1 MVGVDE
7 LGGAPAPEFR
17 PNRTKVA
24 LVAVPIV
31 ALVIMSN
38 VGVGLTTSW
47 AEDHPLALVLL
58 TASNRV
64 LVLTTNNLDATSYYL
79 AGTTRLLLSD
89 PLFFL
94 LGMWYGDRAIQW
106 VERKSKTYGE
116 LLRNVEGAFGKAAYA
131 LVVIAPNNYICL
143 IAGAA
148 GMNVGVF
155 LALNVGG
162 TLVRLYLIR
171 ITGAAFESPIQ
182 SVLDFFEQY
191 RIPLLVASIAL
202 VAFTVL
208 NDRRK
213 GKGDIGTLRELDA
226 DLDDDPS
233 TEPFAEPV
241 PPSTSS
247 AAPSPPAAT
256 DDDHRDPVH
265 RHE

>member
-1 MVGVDE
+1 VCEHGWVDE
-7 LGGAPAPEFR
+7 LGAAPAPEAG
-17 PNRTKVA
+17 PSRTKVA

-38 VGVGLTTSW
+38 VGVALTTTW

-79 AGTTRLLLSD
+79 AGTARLLLSD

-116 LLRNVEGAFGKAAYA
+116 MLRSVEGAFGKAAYA

-148 GMNVGVF
+148 GMNIGVF
-155 LALNVGG
+155 LVLNVAG

-182 SVLDFFEQY
+182 SVLDVFEEY
-191 RIPLLVASIAL
+191 RIPLLVASVAL
-202 VAFTVL
+202 VVFTVL

-213 GKGDIGTLRELDA
+213 GKGDIGTLREFDA
-226 DLDDDPS
+226 DLDD
-233 TEPFAEPV
+233 EPTTTAFAEPET
-241 PPSTSS
+241 PSTS
-247 AAPSPPAAT
+247 AA
-256 DDDHRDPVH
+256 DDDLDPAP
-265 RHE
+265 RPE

>member
-7 LGGAPAPEFR
+7 VGEAPTPG
-17 PNRTKVA
+17 PSRTKVA
-24 LVAVPIV
+24 MVAVPIV
-31 ALVIMSN
+31 ALVVMSN
-38 VGVGLTTSW
+38 VGVALTTTW

-58 TASNRV
+58 TASNRI

-79 AGTTRLLLSD
+79 AGTARLLLSD

-148 GMNVGVF
+148 GMPVGVF
-155 LALNVGG
+155 LALNVLG
-162 TLVRLYLIR
+162 TVVRLYLIR

-182 SVLDFFEQY
+182 SVLDVFEEY
-191 RIPLLVASIAL
+191 RIPLLVASVVL
-202 VAFTVL
+202 VVATVL

-213 GKGDIGTLRELDA
+213 GKGDIGALRELEA
-226 DLDDDPS
+226 DLDDDRS
-233 TEPFAEPV
+233 SEAFTEPESP
-241 PPSTSS
+241 S
-247 AAPSPPAAT
+247 AAPSTPAAA
-256 DDDHRDPVH
+256 DDDHP
-265 RHE
+265 